1 MKKEVMK
8 MLDKNGLSEEEYL
21 KRYDDSKY
29 PKPSLTADNVILSDT
44 HEILLVKRG
53 NHPFLGKWALPGGFA
68 NKNEPLEETAARELF
83 EETGLEGVKEELVG
97 VYSKPNRDPRGWVV
111 TQAYLCK
118 VNFTECKALAGDDAK
133 NAEWFDLTVKNQIIT
148 LDNGDCIIS
157 FKYEN
162 GKIEYISKDKLAF
175 DHAEIIAKAIKL
187 L

>member
-29 PKPSLTADNVILSDT
+29 PKPSLTADNFILSDT

-111 TQAYLCK
+111 SAAY
-118 VNFTECKALAGDDAK
+118 KAFIKKADVKAGDDAS
-133 NAEWFDLTVKNQIIT
+133 AACWFKISGETLTH
-148 LDNGDCIIS
+148 GDIAMT
-157 FKYEN
+157 F
-162 GKIEYISKDKLAF
+162 DDLAF
-175 DHAEIIAKAIKL
+175 DHADIVRDALK
-187 L
+187 